1 MCYELVNMF
10 LKEDQTVD
18 PNIVGRD
25 GSSPLMVC
33 LVPLINKDPLHS
45 FTHTMKV
52 FYLNCIRLL
61 LQHGANP
68 NCSYRSN
75 LTPLHILIFTV
86 SENFTVSVN
95 CDIQKRAN
103 FDFIKNILILLLQHG
118 LDCKR
123 AVHPHHILQSI
134 MEMVQ
139 NVRRC
144 TDVLCIY
151 ELSLL
156 ILQYGGNPNIVLN
169 NKAPGSIINEALS
182 FENGSNGAG
191 SSRHLQVHNEN
202 GSEGLRSSFRNNGR
216 NYILF
221 YFIMLIMRKEFI
233 LTDPDKHY
241 LKIINLFYATMG
253 HDVLYACLRALQN
266 LFILQVPTKSK
277 EFLINYIG
285 NLYRKPR
292 SLKELCRVRI
302 YESLNHRLAQNISR
316 LNMPI
321 PIKDYVLN
329 FE

>member
-1 MCYELVNMF
+1 M
-10 LKEDQTVD
+10 K
-18 PNIVGRD
+18 
-25 GSSPLMVC
+25 
-33 LVPLINKDPLHS
+33 INVLNHS
-45 FTHTMKV
+45 FQQV

-61 LQHGANP
+61 LQHGAET

-75 LTPLHILIFTV
+75 LTPLHILIFSV

-118 LDCKR
+118 LDTQK
-123 AVHPHHILQSI
+123 AVHPQHILQSI
-134 MEMVQ
+134 MDMVQ

-144 TDVLCIY
+144 SDVLCIY

-156 ILQYGGNPNIVLN
+156 ILQYGGSINITLN
-169 NKAPGSIINEALS
+169 SKTPGSIINEALS
-182 FENGSNGAG
+182 FEGGSQI
-191 SSRHLQVHNEN
+191 RHLQVHNEN
-202 GSEGLRSSFRNNGR
+202 GNDGLRNSFRNNGR

-241 LKIINLFYATMG
+241 LKIINLFYATMH
-253 HDVLYACLRALQN
+253 HDVLYSCLKSLHN
-266 LFILQVPTKSK
+266 LFIVQVPTKST
-277 EFLINYIG
+277 EFLINYIE
-285 NLYRKPR
+285 NLYKKPR
-292 SLKELCRVRI
+292 SLKELCRVTI
-302 YESLNHRLAQNISR
+302 YESLNYKLAQNINR